1 MVTALGFFEKE
12 FSEFEKLAKKM
23 ARKVLT
29 GAEELEYFRAVF
41 GSQGE
46 KTDKSGKVTHSQ
58 SVRKALALSRGKNI
72 SVKPTT
78 DAKLKRD
85 RLKEI
90 ERLMQEAVDTGNT
103 TIDLS
108 NVETAI
114 EEPAAGDRVLN
125 AGHDL
130 KSARADDDAITVWGA
145 FQTVTNIV
153 DHNPIKD
160 TGRDRRF
167 DVALY
172 GGQRDNKSKAL
183 DAARELIA
191 A

>member
-1 MVTALGFFEKE
+1 M
-12 FSEFEKLAKKM
+12 
-23 ARKVLT
+23 
-29 GAEELEYFRAVF
+29 
-41 GSQGE
+41 
-46 KTDKSGKVTHSQ
+46 
-58 SVRKALALSRGKNI
+58 
-72 SVKPTT
+72 
-78 DAKLKRD
+78 
-85 RLKEI
+85 
-90 ERLMQEAVDTGNT
+90 
-103 TIDLS
+103 
-108 NVETAI
+108 
-114 EEPAAGDRVLN
+114 LN

-130 KSARADDDAITVWGA
+130 KSARADDNAITVWGA

-172 GGQRDNKSKAL
+172 GGQRDNKAKAL